1 MGDISN
7 YYNVIVQ
14 YPKDIVSDIGQA
26 EKDRPEEQTAE
37 LEEQPVESGVADN
50 ESLEEN
56 LGRNIDVS
64 V

>member
-1 MGDISN
+1 MGDIGY

-14 YPKDIVSDIGQA
+14 YPKDIVSDVGQG
-26 EKDRPEEQTAE
+26 EKDKPVEQVSE
-37 LEEQPVESGVADN
+37 SEEQPVESEVVEN